1 MASLPIVLK
10 PARVMS
16 SVQGEMAE
24 EEDPPVTLLQAL
36 DNEEPVPEQEE
47 PESAAPAR
55 SVPTAAELERTEA
68 AAHYYGVFCIAQPWL
83 CLGVTNSRCAF
94 QLFNK
99 NCPSDAREI
108 TCRHPCAVKRTFEL
122 VRQSTVLAIP
132 PLFCSML
139 QH

>member
-1 MASLPIVLK
+1 MTE
-10 PARVMS
+10 
-16 SVQGEMAE
+16 Q
-24 EEDPPVTLLQAL
+24 PPVVLSPEERA
-36 DNEEPVPEQEE
+36 NEEPVPEQET
-47 PESAAPAR
+47 PEAAAPAR

-108 TCRHPCAVKRTFEL
+108 TCRHPCAVKRTFANRRYSL
-122 VRQSTVLAIP
+122 YP
-132 PLFCSML
+132 PCSAVAALNTLL
-139 QH
+139 QQQQIVNI